1 MYVGSTETLICLR
14 GQRGLGV
21 RITGL
26 IKFSGGSN
34 PSISTG
40 STDTCSELDGKHR
53 LVGTQFDSGQNNGS
67 TERGARNGE
76 HGKFL
81 DRVQQTNPTMSTYQ
95 IFIFDYIA
103 VCINLAD
110 LAQSVERAPFKRVAV
125 GSIPTVGII
134 SLKLPCYK
142 VSIHTYSE
150 RVSSILAAEIEIIIY

>member
-1 MYVGSTETLICLR
+1 MVEVNTQQNKMQLMVKESKTRCSMGARIHVLSWTASTAQQEPSQI
-14 GQRGLGV
+14 LG
-21 RITGL
+21 RTTGARN
-26 IKFSGGSN
+26 G
-34 PSISTG
+34 
-40 STDTCSELDGKHR
+40 EH
-53 LVGTQFDSGQNNGS
+53 GTGS

-103 VCINLAD
+103 VCINIAD
-110 LAQSVERAPFKRVAV
+110 LAQSVQRAPFKRVAV

-150 RVSSILAAEIEIIIY
+150 RVSSILAAENKIIIY